1 MRIPPKNKRL
11 SNMKNKKRNNKVVV
25 VRGSRYDG
33 GRRINIDSR
42 PPAFTSIPWYNL
54 TVRFID
60 PPASITTVTL
70 QAAISTQL
78 GISFTASIANVRLQS
93 FRMWG
98 ALGST
103 LQPLSVNVFDPIV
116 TATTLANNTN
126 CVLEALT
133 DYPDQVRRAAV
144 GYIYPKAQRETSLT
158 LGNTGPAT
166 LIQILGGGPNSV
178 AYFRVQWRP
187 FSVTPPPVTTLQE
200 EDFEDDYDD
209 LVDRLARTTLRR
221 DENGIIRTLPKHP
234 SSRASNA

>member
-1 MRIPPKNKRL
+1 
-11 SNMKNKKRNNKVVV
+11 MKNKKQNKVVV
-25 VRGSRYDG
+25 VRGSRFDG
-33 GRRINIDSR
+33 GRRINISSR

-54 TVRFID
+54 TVRFVD

-78 GISFTASIANVRLQS
+78 GVSFNASICNVRLQS

-98 ALGST
+98 ALGT
-103 LQPLSVNVFDPIV
+103 LLEPLSVSVFDPIV
-116 TATTLANNTN
+116 TATALSNNTN
-126 CVLEALT
+126 RVLEALT

-158 LGNTGPAT
+158 LGNTGPALLVST
-166 LIQILGGGPNSV
+166 IGGGPNSV
-178 AYFRVQWRP
+178 AYFRLQWRP
-187 FSVTPPPVTTLQE
+187 FSTTPPPVGLQE

-221 DENGIIRTLPKHP
+221 DENGIIRTLQKHP